1 MPTNDE
7 RREAAARL
15 RSLKFTFEDDLED
28 ELSAFYD
35 ALECN
40 PKQKRWE
47 TNPYWFLADLIE
59 PEPERTCRLVTHK
72 HPAGR
77 AFERDLY
84 CSECDT
90 LLWDSCGDP
99 FYSLSVEEQNY
110 CYNCGAKVVKE
121 WHE

>member
-1 MPTNDE
+1 VPTNDV

-15 RSLKFTFEDDLED
+15 REIDEDVWSRFSVEANDIRKAIG
-28 ELSAFYD
+28 LSFFQRD
-35 ALECN
+35 STVQRLS
-40 PKQKRWE
+40 
-47 TNPYWFLADLIE
+47 DLIE

-99 FYSLSVEEQNY
+99 FYSLSVEEQKF